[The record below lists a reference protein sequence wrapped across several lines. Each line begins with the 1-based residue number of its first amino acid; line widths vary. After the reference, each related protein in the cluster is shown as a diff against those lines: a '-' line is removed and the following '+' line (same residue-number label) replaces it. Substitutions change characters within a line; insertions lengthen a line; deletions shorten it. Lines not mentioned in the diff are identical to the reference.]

1 MRKIFKYPQ
10 RLNTRLTVV
19 FFLFFLHIPCT
30 YAQRLA
36 VKTNLLYDATATINI
51 SAETYLAPKWSLDI
65 TGNYNAWDFKDYRKQ
80 KQWMVQPEGRF
91 WFCETFNGH
100 FLAAHLMTG
109 EFNMANPFFP
119 FSLYKPLREYRYEG
133 VFYGAGVGY
142 GYHFILSP
150 RWSIEAEVGVG
161 YMGTKYEQYACI
173 KCGELVSEGYSNR
186 FAITK
191 LSLALVFIIF

>member
-1 MRKIFKYPQ
+1 MDGTAGRPFLVLRDFQ
-10 RLNTRLTVV
+10 RT
-19 FFLFFLHIPCT
+19 FPCSPPHD
-30 YAQRLA
+30 R
-36 VKTNLLYDATATINI
+36 
-51 SAETYLAPKWSLDI
+51 
-65 TGNYNAWDFKDYRKQ
+65 
-80 KQWMVQPEGRF
+80 
-91 WFCETFNGH
+91 
-100 FLAAHLMTG
+100 

-150 RWSIEAEVGVG
+150 RWSIEAEIGVG